1 MTLQVRRNHWR
12 VASMIRSVRNRLWHV
27 LTTAV
32 SIWLR
37 GYYPHSGLVFC
48 KTSTYAP
55 RQRNDECRRV
65 QEKRRRI
72 FDFTVVRGRQRPA
85 SLAVAAAAA
94 AAACLHSKAY
104 FKVYLLLPDEQAS
117 LNDVDKKGAGQPRS

>member
-1 MTLQVRRNHWR
+1 
-12 VASMIRSVRNRLWHV
+12 
-27 LTTAV
+27 
-32 SIWLR
+32 
-37 GYYPHSGLVFC
+37 
-48 KTSTYAP
+48 
-55 RQRNDECRRV
+55 V

-94 AAACLHSKAY
+94 AAAGLHSKAY

-117 LNDVDKKGAGQPRS
+117 LNDVDKKGAGQPCS